1 MYYFRLEDVE
11 VVQPRKASRQ
21 GLSSHLAQEMEMPDP
36 HHFTEFVETYVSQF
50 VSDSNFLIPLGIAR
64 NKALRENIF
73 VMVCCVENRIPLGII
88 GEVRQNNTILHCVKW
103 ISCVNGHSILSL
115 RLLQPGTS
123 KTLSFH
129 IVLANLRGPDSPKPF
144 CRKFVAL
151 DPFFLLCSPTTTS
164 NEVTLT
170 FNRAI
175 ERNDR
180 YEQSNTQRRVV
191 VFVDEG
197 KDE

>member
-1 MYYFRLEDVE
+1 MDLLCEWRL
-11 VVQPRKASRQ
+11 
-21 GLSSHLAQEMEMPDP
+21 
-36 HHFTEFVETYVSQF
+36 
-50 VSDSNFLIPLGIAR
+50 DSFSA
-64 NKALRENIF
+64 
-73 VMVCCVENRIPLGII
+73 
-88 GEVRQNNTILHCVKW
+88 
-103 ISCVNGHSILSL
+103 

-197 KDE
+197 KDECIADNYLSIHEFCISHSHGPASTALRLCSWLGRPSP